1 MYGHGPGRTMLE
13 VKNLSYIA
21 KGAFSLTHAH
31 TLMQHTAPL
40 YLFSILLFFTLNAS
54 QVLLAETLYEFTR
67 CI

>member
-13 VKNLSYIA
+13 VKNLSYIT
-21 KGAFSLTHAH
+21 KGAFSLTH